1 MSSFKR
7 TTFHCK
13 RGLKKTNKSKRIQN
27 IFFCRE
33 CKKRRNIRKAEENRY
48 CYLNLKGGGRDIKY
62 SSNGKELE
70 DKIIEIFRRFGNKKK
85 IPWEFV
91 AKEVFSLKKKPKAR
105 HVNTVKNCWRKYTE
119 RNEPEKTNES
129 TNNVIIHIEQQTKME
144 SNENFNSSL
153 HDNID
158 GRQIPAENIS
168 QENCNLKDMKR
179 ETSNRNGLKCT
190 VISSFEQLTKEEN
203 GNNANTMFHDTLK
216 VIPKMPDSVSQ
227 EYSEGEEVIQDTSK
241 NVFQNTGLDLDALNS
256 LGNSRINSDGLF
268 QRNMPHYSLE
278 LILPKDW
285 QKHIAN
291 YKEYNRF
298 DQDFLNDLCKL
309 LEAKN
314 DFCCFK
320 FRSNRFKKENSR
332 K

>member
-13 RGLKKTNKSKRIQN
+13 RALKKTNKSKRIQN
-27 IFFCRE
+27 IFFCSE
-33 CKKRRNIRKAEENRY
+33 CKKCRNIRKAEENRY

-119 RNEPEKTNES
+119 RNEPKKRTRS
-129 TNNVIIHIEQQTKME
+129 TNNVITPIEQHTKVE

-153 HDNID
+153 NDNID

-168 QENCNLKDMKR
+168 QKNCNSEEMMPDK
-179 ETSNRNGLKCT
+179 SNRYELKAML
-190 VISSFEQLTKEEN
+190 SLHL
-203 GNNANTMFHDTLK
+203 NN
-216 VIPKMPDSVSQ
+216 
-227 EYSEGEEVIQDTSK
+227 
-241 NVFQNTGLDLDALNS
+241 
-256 LGNSRINSDGLF
+256 
-268 QRNMPHYSLE
+268 
-278 LILPKDW
+278 
-285 QKHIAN
+285 
-291 YKEYNRF
+291 
-298 DQDFLNDLCKL
+298 
-309 LEAKN
+309 
-314 DFCCFK
+314 
-320 FRSNRFKKENSR
+320 
-332 K
+332 